1 LDYLG
6 DELDPSILIGGWATH
21 LRVGGEISYD
31 IDFIVTTES
40 RHRVQQVVPQ
50 VTDNN
55 IHQGRKFSGEL
66 EGVHLDIHIPHE
78 SQLGMRLQLKVEA
91 LSRYVDREIAPP
103 WLLLTIEAHT
113 VTKLAALLDRSHS
126 EKGAKD
132 AREMVALLKEG
143 VDPDVALGIL
153 AEATAGTPEA
163 IPGYVDEMFIL
174 IPRLSPLSKV
184 DQKLVS
190 AWRRAWVQAALRY
203 ASSGP
208 LAPRQLL

>member
-1 LDYLG
+1 MPSLAGPGTRGTRAELRHTPTCLRFQAGRRPSSAQLCIVVCSTAPIGIRRQPSMGEARPDSEDTLRFLLDYLG

-66 EGVHLDIHIPHE
+66 EGVHLDIYIPHE

-91 LSRYVDREIAPP
+91 LSRYVDR
-103 WLLLTIEAHT
+103 
-113 VTKLAALLDRSHS
+113 
-126 EKGAKD
+126 
-132 AREMVALLKEG
+132 
-143 VDPDVALGIL
+143 
-153 AEATAGTPEA
+153 
-163 IPGYVDEMFIL
+163 
-174 IPRLSPLSKV
+174 
-184 DQKLVS
+184 
-190 AWRRAWVQAALRY
+190 
-203 ASSGP
+203 
-208 LAPRQLL
+208 